1 MGQKVH
7 PKGFR
12 LGVTETWNSRWYKKR
27 GYADQLHQDFFLRNF
42 VGKRL
47 AGAGVS
53 AIDIERTASRVKIS
67 VMTARP
73 GLVIGKKGK
82 DIEDL
87 RVELKRVVGRD
98 VTINIKEVRKP
109 DLDAQLIAENVANQL
124 VRRVAFRR
132 AMKDSIQR
140 AIRMGAKGIK
150 ISVAGRLG
158 GSDIARTEWI
168 REGRVP
174 LHTLRAKI
182 HYGFSEALTTYGIIG
197 VKCWVFSGE
206 EAEEHDVLEQRG
218 QGANVS
224 APSTVV

>member
-7 PKGFR
+7 PLGFR
-12 LGVTETWNSRWYKKR
+12 LGITETWNSRWYKKK
-27 GYADQLHQDFFLRNF
+27 GYAEQLHQDFFLRDF
-42 VGKRL
+42 VTKRL

-53 AIDIERTASRVKIS
+53 SVLIERAANRVK
-67 VMTARP
+67 VNVRTARP

-87 RVELKRVVGRD
+87 RAELRKIVGRD
-98 VTINIKEVRKP
+98 VTINITEVRKA

-132 AMKDSIQR
+132 AMKDAVTR
-140 AIRMGAKGIK
+140 AMRMGAEGVK
-150 ISVAGRLG
+150 ICVAGRLG
-158 GSDIARTEWI
+158 GTDIARTEWT

-182 HYGFSEALTTYGIIG
+182 HYGVSEALTTYGIIG
-197 VKCWVFSGE
+197 VKCWVFLGE
-206 EAEEHDVLEQRG
+206 LAEDLEVG
-218 QGANVS
+218 E
-224 APSTVV
+224 TVTLTQ